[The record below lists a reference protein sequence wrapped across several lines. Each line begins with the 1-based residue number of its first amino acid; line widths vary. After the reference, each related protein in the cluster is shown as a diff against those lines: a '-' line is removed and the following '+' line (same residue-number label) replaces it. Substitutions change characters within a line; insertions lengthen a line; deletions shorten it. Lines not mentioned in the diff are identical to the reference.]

1 MRSTW
6 CPGRGRGGLLG
17 RSADKKVIVWS
28 LKEREMP
35 QTMNCHNCIVWS
47 VAFSADGSKIVSTGD
62 DGSVQIYS
70 RKENV

>member
-6 CPGRGRGGLLG
+6 CLGRGRDGLLG